1 METKIFKQ
9 ANIEAAANCLK
20 AGEVVAFPTETVYG
34 LGADAT
40 NALAIAKVY
49 QAKGRPSDNPLIV
62 HITDKSQLS
71 DYVAS
76 WSEKAEKLM
85 AAFWPGPLTLIFNIK
100 KGSLPSNA
108 TGGLGTVGFRVPN
121 NQLALDLI
129 AKAGVP
135 LVGPSANTSGRPS
148 PTTAAHVFHDLAGK
162 IAGILD
168 DGPTEVGLES
178 TVLDLTSEIPV
189 ILRPGLITQEQLM
202 AVVGDVK
209 LDQHLVDEN
218 EAPKAPG
225 MKYQHYAPVTKVMMI
240 DCHQPK
246 WGAALKWANEEGLQV
261 GLLANQ
267 QLINQYQGEFK
278 VAYPLSQDNNVLVA
292 SKNLFSG
299 LRELDELDPQLDL
312 ILAETYPDQGEGR
325 AYMNRLKKA
334 ANQEYFN

>member
-85 AAFWPGPLTLIFNIK
+85 TAFWPGPLTLIFNIK
-100 KGSLPSNA
+100 KGSLPNNA

-278 VAYPLSQDNNVLVA
+278 VAYPLSQDNNVLMA

>member
-100 KGSLPSNA
+100 KGSLPNNA

-202 AVVGDVK
+202 AVVGDIK

-267 QLINQYQGEFK
+267 QLINQYQGEFQ

-299 LRELDELDPQLDL
+299 LRALDELDPQLDL